1 MAAVPFDRAAFQAQ
15 ARPRGLLPAGE
26 ISMRFN
32 RYTLALFLSAGLLS
46 GAAVAQDTA
55 TPQVAVPSA
64 APAASAT
71 APTARVVPPSTVL
84 TVTPLAEIT
93 SKRIEEGDKFQFSVV
108 ADIVEGGVIAIPRGS
123 MVQGTITWKTGRAIG
138 GKSGKFEVTFDHV
151 TVNGRNYKLTGLH
164 RQEGRGN
171 SVGALLGSMIVSGR
185 SAVMLPGQMA
195 NAITAEPIPF

>member
-1 MAAVPFDRAAFQAQ
+1 MK
-15 ARPRGLLPAGE
+15 
-26 ISMRFN
+26 FN
-32 RYTLALFLSAGLLS
+32 SFTLALVMGAGLVS
-46 GAAVAQDTA
+46 CGALAQDA
-55 TPQVAVPSA
+55 SAPPVSVPMA
-64 APAASAT
+64 APAASPAQP
-71 APTARVVPPSTVL
+71 AARVVPPSTVL

-108 ADIVEGGVIAIPRGS
+108 ADVVEGGVIAIPRGS
-123 MVQGTITWKTGRAIG
+123 IVQGTITWKTGRAIG